1 MNIAGSVRCLFLLI
15 LTATIFHGSPSLA
28 SEYAVTRT
36 MFPSV
41 ASVSNSVLVSSIT
54 VSYKHDDDEHEDDG
68 EGNDEDESGNGDDG
82 KGKGRGKDKDDDD
95 RDDDDDTNDDK
106 DDDDDKN
113 DDKDDDDDDKDDDSK
128 NEDDKDEGKG
138 EDGDTYTLNG
148 ILSGLANDNRV
159 VLQNN
164 GQEKLQLRSNGH
176 FTFDLELDD
185 KDGYHIKVKHQPSS
199 PSQTCEIINSKG
211 KVSDFKIESVW
222 VNCTT
227 DTHRLRYRAGPNGSI
242 TGDTRQTVEDESDG
256 SEVRAAP
263 DSGFRFAQW
272 SDDSKDNP
280 RKDTNVTA
288 DVDVT
293 AEFAEEAKEQTDDNG
308 ADEKAPRFVDQQ
320 DLVINATGLLTQ
332 LPTLTKPA
340 AEDDVDGAVD
350 VSLVTERT
358 LFRPGAQE
366 ITWTAED
373 SAGNRAEYAQPFHI
387 YPLISLPPDQQQPPG
402 GTAEVSF
409 LLNGQAP
416 RYPLVVGYSVTAA
429 GSNLERDI
437 TDGTVQ
443 FGEGES
449 EQVISVHISNDVLAE
464 GIETVRVSLDAATT
478 TEGAANFGTKRTHTI
493 SIVDKNFAPTIDLA
507 LVQNGRRTRFID
519 RDGGTVTL
527 VATVKDPNPDDSH
540 TYDWQFPTSIAVTAV
555 DDNIKTLDPRGLD
568 TGLHHVELTVHETN
582 SSPLNSHHSEAFM
595 VGISAQ
601 VSNSSGDS
609 DDIYRSA
616 VEQPNVLAHSSD
628 DSHFLIEADPGVRL
642 ESGNYALGSNGQSG
656 EDNAGLFELGEG
668 ALAEIATDEVPN
680 VGGYVDFQL
689 RNLPIGAATARVVI
703 AQRQAVPDSPVY
715 RKFGSGL
722 WFNLDETVDD
732 NIASAAGAEGVC
744 PPPGSADYRPGVT
757 PGDWCLQ
764 LTLSDGGPNDAD
776 GEVNGVIVDPGGVG
790 SSDSATEVDAS
801 EQSQPPNEDPNQ
813 LRTGGGGALVTGGLL
828 ILALLGFL
836 AHLDRR
842 PRSRAGGK
850 FSFHIRSQRK
860 GRHISGLLLLGLL
873 AVAAKPVPVAA
884 GELITTF
891 DPLYL
896 TANIGYVSTQ
906 IGNQEI
912 DRRYADNGFVA
923 ETLSSEGDRAG
934 WNFGVGYRATARFSL
949 EISYVDLGEVEVLFE
964 SPETNSELASIHPE
978 SGQGAAFSAMYRYPV
993 TRRIGASGLLGAF
1006 VWEGDF
1012 FTHHESDRVSYS
1024 EDRSTDVFYGLGI
1037 DYIVSP
1043 EWSFQSEIQRFE
1055 FDNDPSHVFSVGLKF
1070 RIFEWLNRIY

>member
-1 MNIAGSVRCLFLLI
+1 MNIAGSVRCLFLLV
-15 LTATIFHGSPSLA
+15 LTAAIFHGSPILA
-28 SEYAVTRT
+28 SEYAVTPT
-36 MFPSV
+36 IFPSV

-68 EGNDEDESGNGDDG
+68 GSDEDESDNGDDG
-82 KGKGRGKDKDDDD
+82 KGKGKDKDKDD
-95 RDDDDDTNDDK
+95 NDK
-106 DDDDDKN
+106 
-113 DDKDDDDDDKDDDSK
+113 DDDDKDDDKDEDSK
-128 NEDDKDEGKG
+128 DDDDKDDDDKDK
-138 EDGDTYTLNG
+138 DGGAYTLNG
-148 ILSGLANDNRV
+148 ILSGLASDNHL

-164 GQEKLQLRSNGH
+164 GQEELQLRSNGH
-176 FTFDLELDD
+176 FAFDLELDD
-185 KDGYHIKVKHQPSS
+185 KDGYHVKVKHQPSS
-199 PSQTCEIINSKG
+199 PNQTCEVINGKG
-211 KVSDFKIESVW
+211 KISDFKIDSVW

-242 TGDTRQTVEDESDG
+242 TGDTRQTVEDEQDG

-293 AEFAEEAKEQTDDNG
+293 AEFAEEEKEQTDDNG
-308 ADEKAPRFVDQQ
+308 ADEKAPRFVDKRE
-320 DLVINATGLLTQ
+320 LTINATGLLTQ

-340 AEDDVDGAVD
+340 AEDDVDGPVD
-350 VSLVTERT
+350 VTLVTERT

-366 ITWTAED
+366 IIWAAED

-429 GSNLERDI
+429 GSNLERHI
-437 TDGTVQ
+437 TDGTVR
-443 FGEGES
+443 FEEGES
-449 EQVISVHISNDVLAE
+449 EQVISVHISNDVLAD
-464 GIETVRVSLDAATT
+464 GIETAHVSLDAATT
-478 TEGAANFGTKRTHTI
+478 TDGAANFGTKRTHRI
-493 SIVDKNFAPTIDLA
+493 SIVDRNFAPTIDLA
-507 LVQNGRRTRFID
+507 LIQDDRRTRFID
-519 RDGGTVTL
+519 RDGGKVTV

-540 TYDWQFPTSIAVTAV
+540 TYDWQFPTSIAVTNV

-568 TGLHHVELTVHETN
+568 SGLHHVGLTVHETN

-595 VGISAQ
+595 VGTSAQ
-601 VSNSSGDS
+601 VSSSSGDS

-616 VEQPNVLAHSSD
+616 VEQPNVLAHSSG

-642 ESGNYALGSNGQSG
+642 ELGNYALGSNVQSG

-689 RNLPIGAATARVVI
+689 RNLPVGAATARVVI

-715 RKFGSGL
+715 RKFGSGV
-722 WFNLDETVDD
+722 WFNLDETADD

-744 PPPGSADYRPGVT
+744 PPPGSAEYRPGVT
-757 PGDWCLQ
+757 PGNWCVQ

-776 GEVNGVIVDPGGVG
+776 GEVNGVILDPGGVG
-790 SSDSATEVDAS
+790 SSDSAAEVDAP

-813 LRTGGGGALVTGGLL
+813 LRTGGGGAVVTGGLL

-836 AHLDRR
+836 AHLGRW
-842 PRSRAGGK
+842 PRSPAGGK
-850 FSFHIRSQRK
+850 SSFNKRIRRK
-860 GRHISGLLLLGLL
+860 GRHVSGLLLLGLL

-896 TANIGYVSTQ
+896 TANIGYVSTK
-906 IGNQEI
+906 IDNREM

-923 ETLSSEGDRAG
+923 ETLSSEGNRAG
-934 WNFGVGYRATARFSL
+934 WNFGVGYRATARLSL
-949 EISYVDLGEVEVLFE
+949 EIAYADLGEVDVLFE
-964 SPETNSELASIHPE
+964 SPETSSELASIHPE
-978 SGQGAAFSAMYRYPV
+978 SGQGAAFSAVYRYPV
-993 TRRIGASGLLGAF
+993 TRRLGASGRLGVF

-1012 FTHHESDRVSYS
+1012 FTHHESNRVSYS
-1024 EDRSTDVFYGLGI
+1024 EDRNTDVYYGLGI
-1037 DYIVSP
+1037 DYIYNP
-1043 EWSFQSEIQRFE
+1043 EWSIQSEIQRFE
-1055 FDNDPSHVFSVGLKF
+1055 FANDPSHVFSVGLKF
-1070 RIFEWLNRIY
+1070 RIFEWLNRMY